1 MPLKYGIGKRIANAA
16 TTETRWDGL
25 WMEARKE
32 KLETP
37 IQLCSFNTL
46 WGCDVARAFTS
57 NTFAVVF
64 SWGKTWDFFFF
75 FFLLTESR
83 VESSNVDSW
92 NPFLKNAI
100 RISNFCVSANCCL
113 FFWNIFL
120 SLSRDTLSR
129 EEKNVLRN
137 RIFFK
142 ENKNSSNQSWISE
155 DVMWAMEEEIK
166 ENWQDI
172 IRTLRESRFQ
182 FLSYFCFFFF
192 IVIDRFN

>member
-75 FFLLTESR
+75 NR
-83 VESSNVDSW
+83 VSGWIEQRRFMK
-92 NPFLKNAI
+92 PFLEKRDSYLEFLYI
-100 RISNFCVSANCCL
+100 CELLLVPLKHFS
-113 FFWNIFL
+113 L

>member
-1 MPLKYGIGKRIANAA
+1 MRCRASIYIEYLRSRVFLGKNL
-16 TTETRWDGL
+16 G
-25 WMEARKE
+25 
-32 KLETP
+32 
-37 IQLCSFNTL
+37 
-46 WGCDVARAFTS
+46 
-57 NTFAVVF
+57 
-64 SWGKTWDFFFF
+64 FFFF
-75 FFLLTESR
+75 SFNR
-83 VESSNVDSW
+83 VSGWIEQRRFMK
-92 NPFLKNAI
+92 PFLEKRDSYLEFLCI
-100 RISNFCVSANCCL
+100 CELLLVPLKPFS
-113 FFWNIFL
+113 L

-192 IVIDRFN
+192 HCDRPL

>member
-75 FFLLTESR
+75 FSFNR
-83 VESSNVDSW
+83 VSGWIEQRRFMK
-92 NPFLKNAI
+92 PFLEKRDSYLEFLCICELLLVPLKHFSLSLCLAI
-100 RISNFCVSANCCL
+100 RFRAKRKMFYEIG
-113 FFWNIFL
+113 FFL
-120 SLSRDTLSR
+120 
-129 EEKNVLRN
+129 K
-137 RIFFK
+137 RIRILLI
-142 ENKNSSNQSWISE
+142 N
-155 DVMWAMEEEIK
+155 
-166 ENWQDI
+166 
-172 IRTLRESRFQ
+172 LG
-182 FLSYFCFFFF
+182 
-192 IVIDRFN
+192 

>member
-1 MPLKYGIGKRIANAA
+1 MRCRASIYIEYLRS
-16 TTETRWDGL
+16 RVFL
-25 WMEARKE
+25 RKN
-32 KLETP
+32 L
-37 IQLCSFNTL
+37 
-46 WGCDVARAFTS
+46 G
-57 NTFAVVF
+57 
-64 SWGKTWDFFFF
+64 FFFF
-75 FFLLTESR
+75 FSFNR
-83 VESSNVDSW
+83 VSGWIEQRRFMK
-92 NPFLKNAI
+92 PFLEKRDSYLEFLCI
-100 RISNFCVSANCCL
+100 CELLLVPLKPFS
-113 FFWNIFL
+113 L

-155 DVMWAMEEEIK
+155 DVIWAMEEEIK

>member
-1 MPLKYGIGKRIANAA
+1 MESVNGSRMPLPPRRGGMGFEWKLGKKSSRHRYSSALLILYGDAMSREHLHRIPSQSCFL
-16 TTETRWDGL
+16 E
-25 WMEARKE
+25 E
-32 KLETP
+32 KLG
-37 IQLCSFNTL
+37 I
-46 WGCDVARAFTS
+46 
-57 NTFAVVF
+57 
-64 SWGKTWDFFFF
+64 FFFF
-75 FFLLTESR
+75 SFNR
-83 VESSNVDSW
+83 VSGWIEQRRFMK
-92 NPFLKNAI
+92 PFLEKRDSYLEFLCI
-100 RISNFCVSANCCL
+100 CELLLVPLKPFS
-113 FFWNIFL
+113 L

-155 DVMWAMEEEIK
+155 DVIWAMEEEIK